1 MMSKSG
7 RMFIVWTV
15 IGIVTGFLTLTKGQ
29 VVGTT
34 TGNCSVDPT
43 VCYLNTPYPVAL
55 RPGLNC
61 TVLFPALVDG

>member
-1 MMSKSG
+1 M
-7 RMFIVWTV
+7 
-15 IGIVTGFLTLTKGQ
+15 GFLTLTNGQ
-29 VVGTT
+29 GTGTTT

-61 TVLFPALVDG
+61 TVLFPLMTIADVVQLSMSIE